1 MNHSL
6 NSVFIALLFLMFSGL
21 NAQVPG
27 WDLARN
33 GGNTQSDKGMSIHR
47 HSPSIIYAGGHFSG
61 SITFGQLNIPGSGG
75 EDGLMIRFNAIGE
88 AAWVNRIAGP
98 GNERV
103 LAVTSDAS
111 GNFYATGYF
120 ESTAGISGIFFE
132 SNGNKDLFIAK
143 YSQGGVLSWVRN
155 LGSVGDDMGTGVTC
169 DALGNVYL
177 SATYSDSLTFVT
189 KTLDTLTYASAGG
202 KDIILFKF
210 DQQGKIISHARGG
223 GSGDD
228 ISADILFHPAG
239 LAFTGT
245 FSGKAGFHNDTLT
258 SNGASDIL
266 LANYSLNT
274 FEPIWISHMGGTG
287 IDAGDDLS
295 IDNTGNLYLAGMT
308 TGNFNV
314 GQIALTSQGGTD
326 GFLAKV
332 TPAGVVEWARLI
344 GGQGDDN
351 CAGVSVDIT
360 GNVMTTGTFSGNATF
375 DATTLTSR
383 GGTDVY
389 VLKLY
394 TSGSIQWAQQAGSS
408 SNDNVESISNN
419 GSGSAYITGAHGF
432 ETTLTPFTL
441 TGRGGDDF
449 YMARILDIA
458 QNDLAVIAV
467 NVPAAPFAPGFR
479 QISATIANTGSNTV
493 TSATIELYSGNS
505 KLSSKSLPGPLA
517 PGATMNVSLD
527 SLNLTPARLVEL
539 TAVAMTPNGQ
549 QDGNQGNN
557 AFTRSIGPALLK
569 GTYTIGGV
577 SPSPTFTTVALA
589 TQYISNWG
597 IMDSVV
603 FHVRPGIYD
612 GQIVMNEIP
621 GSNVMKPVIFKRD
634 PAQNQAPDIT
644 FTSQYAERHYV
655 MQLNGTDNMHF
666 DGLNFASKSGTL
678 GNAISMTNTNTNI
691 TFNNVNIE
699 IPAMA
704 SGNGISIDA
713 LNQTEGLKITNSMF
727 IGGDYGIHSAY
738 DTTLTPINSTLTGN
752 QFKQFKQGGI
762 HIRNTQAVS
771 ITGNNFEP
779 GSSAIA
785 GITLVKGSGNT
796 TITNNVIS
804 HLRSGSAISVIEAP
818 GNQQTTTMIS
828 NNMARVG
835 DSTSNANGITLK
847 NSGYASILHNTV
859 HGANRSLDASLLS
872 INGGSTITALNN
884 LLTNP
889 NRAIGI
895 SVSYTLAQSFP
906 LVISDFNLIQTDSG
920 RVGQIND
927 GINTTQFVSLPQWRS
942 ATSKDINS
950 LSKKVIFANDGL
962 HLNEVDIQL
971 FGDQTVK
978 QIVNKDIDGD
988 QRRNS
993 YMGAD
998 EIIPVITVL
1007 QQPVRTITCDTI
1019 TTLLFVTANA
1029 TFKGQLTY
1037 QWTKN
1042 GTIINGATNDTLVI
1056 NRATFQN
1063 EGFYRCIIRANS
1075 GADSVITNQAQLLV
1089 STRTTILN
1097 DLQNQYTIQGGTA
1110 IFDIGAEVANLPPT
1124 HAVKYRWFR
1133 DTVEYTVNTNTVTGI
1148 NTPRLVLR
1156 NIQVADT
1163 GARYSVIVEGGC
1175 GSDTSAIA
1183 GIYMPGV
1190 LFVRQP
1196 RDTASC
1202 LNGNVFVSAEVYP
1215 TISGLELAYQWK
1227 RATFIPVDENSTIK
1241 GATTSTL
1248 TIDSLSMRDTSSNY
1262 ILEVIV
1268 LVNNARFFSNP
1279 VKIQLYKATE
1289 ITKQPASEQVC
1300 MNKPYTFSVDAQGE
1314 QTTYQWQRND
1324 TNIVGASDA
1333 TYTVPLMSR
1342 DLIGQY
1348 RVIVTAI
1355 CGTKA
1360 SNIATITAFQELVV
1374 LSQSPKNVV
1383 INLTKNLS
1391 LDVYAAGVTPLRYQW
1406 YKNGEKID
1414 GATEARYFKSNA
1426 TSIDSGSYW
1435 CVINDQCGDINSDTI
1450 KVRLV
1455 PVSVED
1461 EGTITGVA
1469 TFGLQQ
1475 IMPNPASDQVNAR
1488 VMSIMPGDAMIEI
1501 HSILGTSMI
1510 PAFKI
1515 TVDRGYT
1522 DIPINIEHLTP
1533 GTYLCT
1539 MNMNGKVSTQTFT
1552 IIR

>member
-1 MNHSL
+1 MNRSL
-6 NSVFIALLFLMFSGL
+6 HSVFIALLFLLFSGL

-27 WDLARN
+27 WDLAKN

-47 HSPSIIYAGGHFSG
+47 HSPSIIYAGGYFSG

-75 EDGLMIRFNAIGE
+75 EDGLMIRFNSIGE

-103 LAVTSDAS
+103 LAITSDAN
-111 GNFYATGYF
+111 GNYYATGYF
-120 ESTAGISGIFFE
+120 ESTAGISGVFFE

-143 YSQGGVLSWVRN
+143 YSQGGVLNWVRN
-155 LGSVGDDMGTGVTC
+155 LGSIGDDMGTGVTV
-169 DALGNVYL
+169 DASGNVFL
-177 SATYSDSLTFVT
+177 TATYSDSLTFVT
-189 KTLDTLTYASAGG
+189 KALDTLTYASSGG
-202 KDIILFKF
+202 KDIAIFKF
-210 DQQGKIISHARGG
+210 DQQGKIIAHARAG

-228 ISADILFHPAG
+228 ISADILLHPAG
-239 LAFTGT
+239 VAFTGS
-245 FSGKAGFHNDTLT
+245 FSGTSIFNTDTLT
-258 SNGASDIL
+258 SNGASDIV
-266 LANYSLNT
+266 LANYSQNT
-274 FEPIWISHMGGTG
+274 LSPVWISKMGGAG
-287 IDAGDDLS
+287 IDSGDDLS
-295 IDNTGNLYLAGMT
+295 SDNAGNLYLAGMT
-308 TGNFNV
+308 TGNFSI

-326 GFLAKV
+326 GLLAKI
-332 TPAGVVEWARLI
+332 TPAGNVEWATLI
-344 GGQGDDN
+344 GAQGDDN
-351 CAGVSVDIT
+351 CAGVSVDNT
-360 GNVMTTGTFSGNATF
+360 GNVMTTGTFSGTAIF
-375 DATTLTSR
+375 GASTLVSK

-389 VLKLY
+389 VLKVNA
-394 TSGSIQWAQQAGSS
+394 SGTVQWAQQAGSTS
-408 SNDNVESISNN
+408 DDNVESISNN
-419 GSGSAYITGAHGF
+419 GAGSAYITGAHGF
-432 ETTLTPFTL
+432 ETTLMPFTL

-458 QNDLAVIAV
+458 QNDLAVTAI

-493 TSATIELYSGNS
+493 NSATIELYAGNS
-505 KLSSKSLPGPLA
+505 KLTSKTLLSPLA
-517 PGATMNVSLD
+517 PGASMNVSLD

-569 GTYTIGGV
+569 GTYTIGGI
-577 SPSPTFTTVALA
+577 SPSPTFTTVELA
-589 TQYISNWG
+589 AQYISNWG

-612 GQIVMNEIP
+612 GQIVLNEIP

-634 PAQNQAPDIT
+634 PVQNQAPDIIY
-644 FTSQYAERHYV
+644 TSQYPERHYV
-655 MQLNGTDNMHF
+655 MLLNGTDNMHF
-666 DGLNFASKSGTL
+666 DGLNIASKSGTL
-678 GNAISMTNTNTNI
+678 GNVISLKNTNTQI
-691 TFNNVNIE
+691 SFNNINID
-699 IPAMA
+699 IPASA

-713 LNQTEGLKITNSMF
+713 SNQTEGLKITNSLF

-738 DTTLTPINSTLTGN
+738 DTTLTPMNCTLTGN
-752 QFKQFKQGGI
+752 VFKQFKQGGM
-762 HIRNTQAVS
+762 HIRNAQVIS
-771 ITGNNFEP
+771 ITGNRFEP
-779 GSSAIA
+779 KASANA

-804 HLRSGSAISVIEAP
+804 DLKRGSAISVIEVP
-818 GNQQTTTMIS
+818 GNQQTTTLIS
-828 NNMARVG
+828 NNMAKVG
-835 DSTSNANGITLK
+835 DSLSNANGITLK
-847 NSGYASILHNTV
+847 NTGFASILHNTV
-859 HGANRSLDASLLS
+859 HGSNRSLDASLLS
-872 INGGSTITALNN
+872 INGGSTITVLNN

-889 NRAIGI
+889 NRAIGV

-920 RVGQIND
+920 RVGQISD
-927 GINTTQFVSLPQWRS
+927 GNNTTQFVSLPQWRS
-942 ATSKDINS
+942 ATSKDLNS
-950 LSKKVIFANDGL
+950 LSKKVAFANDGL

-998 EIIPVITVL
+998 EIIPVITIL
-1007 QQPVRTITCDTI
+1007 QQPVRTVTCDTT
-1019 TTLLFVTANA
+1019 TTLLFVTADA

-1037 QWTKN
+1037 QWTRN

-1056 NRATFQN
+1056 NRATYQN
-1063 EGFYRCIIRANS
+1063 EGFYRCIIRSNS
-1075 GADSVITNQAQLLV
+1075 GADSVLTNQAQLLI

-1097 DLQNQYTIQGGTA
+1097 DLQNQYTVQGGTA

-1133 DTVEYTVNTNTVTGI
+1133 DSVEYTVNTNTVTGV

-1163 GARYSVIVEGGC
+1163 GARYRVIIEGGC

-1190 LFVRQP
+1190 LFVSQP
-1196 RDTASC
+1196 RDTATC

-1215 TISGLELAYQWK
+1215 TIAGLELAYQWK
-1227 RATFIPVDENSTIK
+1227 RATFIPVEETSTVQ
-1241 GATTSTL
+1241 GATTARL
-1248 TIDSLSMRDTSSNY
+1248 TIDSLSMKDTSSNY
-1262 ILEVIV
+1262 VLEVIV
-1268 LVNNARFFSNP
+1268 VANNARFYSNP
-1279 VKIQLYKATE
+1279 VKIQLYQATE

-1300 MNKPYTFSVDAQGE
+1300 MNKPYTFSVEAQGE

-1324 TNIVGASDA
+1324 TNIIGAIEP
-1333 TYTVPLMSR
+1333 TYTVPLMTR
-1342 DLIGQY
+1342 DLTGQY

-1360 SNIATITAFQELVV
+1360 SNIATITALQELVV
-1374 LSQSPKNVV
+1374 LSQSQKNVV
-1383 INLTKNLS
+1383 VNLTKNLS

-1414 GATEARYFKSNA
+1414 GATEARYFKGNA
-1426 TSIDSGSYW
+1426 NALDSGSYW
-1435 CVINDQCGDINSDTI
+1435 CVISDQCGEIKSDTM
-1450 KVRLV
+1450 KVRLI

-1461 EGTITGVA
+1461 EGSITGA
-1469 TFGLQQ
+1469 ITFGVQQ
-1475 IMPNPASDQVNAR
+1475 IMPNPANDLVNAR
-1488 VMSIMPGDAMIEI
+1488 VMSVMPGEAMIEI
-1501 HSILGTSMI
+1501 HSILGATMI

-1515 TVDRGYT
+1515 SLDKGYT
-1522 DIPINIEHLTP
+1522 DIPINIEHLSP

-1552 IIR
+1552 IVR